1 MKHRL
6 RSAKLSRVRGR
17 ARKAAKI
24 RGKEKKTHSK
34 AVSSK
39 SSHKSSRIANKFP
52 PVKKARYLFVTGSM
66 SGLGKGLVTASIAKL
81 LQSQGFNVS
90 IAKIDPYINVDAGTM
105 SPFEHGEVFVTA
117 DGYEGDQDLGTY
129 ERFLDKN
136 LNRAHNITT
145 GRIFSQVIAK
155 EREGKYLG
163 KTVQP
168 IPHITDEI
176 KDALHS
182 IAQRENA
189 DFVVVEIGGTVG
201 DIENQLFL
209 EAAKQI
215 AFEEPAKFVHV
226 VYIPE
231 LTLKEQKTKMA
242 QHSVRSLQSAGID
255 PNFLIARSENPLGE
269 EARRK
274 LALFCN
280 VKYSNIISSH
290 NVGDTYKMP
299 LVFIEQNFDKLILE
313 EFGLKNGRANLDS
326 WRRAVER
333 KERAQKKITI
343 GIVGKYSRLQ
353 DSYVSIVHAL
363 RHCEH
368 TLGIR
373 INVEWIDSERLEEGL
388 MLDNTQIDG
397 LIVPGGFGNRGV
409 EGKICAIRYARENG
423 IPFLGLC
430 LGFQLAAIEYA
441 RDVLGLKDANSTEF
455 TKTKNPIIY
464 LLPGQDLNKLGATMR
479 LGNCPF
485 TIKKKSLTH
494 KIYGKLL
501 MGERHRHRYE
511 FDNRYKKRFEAGGMI
526 FGGISADKLRLAETL
541 ELPQDKHPFF
551 FATQYHAEFTSR
563 FERPSPVFLAF
574 AKAAAEKA

>member
-1 MKHRL
+1 MRL
-6 RSAKLSRVRGR
+6 KSRSAKLVR
-17 ARKAAKI
+17 ARSRSRKAVRIQRKGRKTRSKAEVSKLPP
-24 RGKEKKTHSK
+24 EKKS
-34 AVSSK
+34 
-39 SSHKSSRIANKFP
+39 
-52 PVKKARYLFVTGSM
+52 RYLFITGSM

-81 LQSQGFNVS
+81 LQSQGYNIS

-136 LNRAHNITT
+136 LNRTHNLTT
-145 GRIFSQVIAK
+145 GRIFSQVIRK

-168 IPHITDEI
+168 IPHITNEI
-176 KDALHS
+176 KDELHA
-182 IAQRENA
+182 IAAKEQA

-209 EAAKQI
+209 EAARQI

-242 QHSVRSLQSAGID
+242 QHSVRELMRVGID
-255 PNFLIARSENPLGE
+255 PDFLVTRSEECLGE

-274 LALFCN
+274 LSLFCN
-280 VKYSNIISSH
+280 IKYSNIISSH

-299 LVFIEQNFDKLILE
+299 LVFMEQDFDRLILQ
-313 EFGLKNGRANLDS
+313 EFGLKNGKANLDV
-326 WRRAVER
+326 WRRAIER

-368 TLGIR
+368 ALGVR
-373 INVEWIDSERLEEGL
+373 IEVEWIDSERLEEGL
-388 MLDNTQIDG
+388 LLNNTQIDG
-397 LIVPGGFGNRGV
+397 LLVPGGFGNRGV
-409 EGKICAIRYARENG
+409 EGKIRAIRYARENG

-455 TKTKNPIIY
+455 IKTKNPIIY
-464 LLPGQDLNKLGATMR
+464 LLPGQDLDKLGATMR

-485 TIKKKSLTH
+485 VIKKKSLAH
-494 KIYGKLL
+494 RIYGRLL

-511 FDNRYKKRFEAGGMI
+511 FNNKYKKRFERQGML
-526 FGGISADKLRLAETL
+526 FGGISSDKLKLAETL
-541 ELPQDKHPFF
+541 ELPQSEHPFF

-574 AKAAAEKA
+574 AKAAAERV